1 MLKQVIA
8 VRQDLNFSK
17 SEIGKVISWASFGS
31 AKKTK
36 TKDPRKLTTWLNS
49 GQKKVVLK
57 ILNLES
63 LKDLENKLERHKKV
77 IYFCL
82 NDQNGKLN
90 INDKNELVAIGIGP
104 EEDKVLSDL
113 TNMYKLY

>member
-8 VRQDLNFSK
+8 VRQDLHFSK
-17 SEIGKVISWASFGS
+17 SEIGKVIGWASFSS

-36 TKDPRKLTTWLNS
+36 ANDSRKLTTWLNS
-49 GQKKVVLK
+49 GQKKVVVK

-77 IYFCL
+77 IYVCL
-82 NDQNGKLN
+82 NDQNSKPN
-90 INDKNELVAIGIGP
+90 TSDKNELIAIGIGP
-104 EEDKVLSDL
+104 DEDKILSGL